1 MSVHKSSNQNMLT
14 DGFLASIFIFSLDFS
29 FQFVSPEGSCR
40 VHSHQHWTNS
50 SQGTDG
56 KNINQLLCSVWEI
69 SVSILLTEYLFSI
82 RNNYL
87 FFLSH
92 SFLTFIFY
100 KKTAK
105 GLVVKIKNIYFS
117 DAYIFYKLP
126 FSSIIH
132 SLTRWLT
139 QWLPIR
145 YPQNVASSGFYGA
158 YAFIGSL
165 DLGEVVEYP
174 AFFAILLAESILT
187 ILHYKVYYDYIPTFV
202 YNSKRNVCMQNNTI
216 KYTQNIHSW
225 YIIKLF

>member
-1 MSVHKSSNQNMLT
+1 MLT
-14 DGFLASIFIFSLDFS
+14 DAFLGSIFIFSLDFS

-69 SVSILLTEYLFSI
+69 SVSVLLTEYLFSI

-100 KKTAK
+100 KKQRK
-105 GLVVKIKNIYFS
+105 DWWSKLKDIYFS

-132 SLTRWLT
+132 SLTDSMT
-139 QWLPIR
+139 TGTLPSERHVI
-145 YPQNVASSGFYGA
+145 YGT

-187 ILHYKVYYDYIPTFV
+187 ILHYKVYND
-202 YNSKRNVCMQNNTI
+202 
-216 KYTQNIHSW
+216 
-225 YIIKLF
+225 

>member
-1 MSVHKSSNQNMLT
+1 MLT
-14 DGFLASIFIFSLDFS
+14 DAFLGFIFIFSLDFS

-56 KNINQLLCSVWEI
+56 KIINQLLCSVWEI

-100 KKTAK
+100 KKQRK
-105 GLVVKIKNIYFS
+105 DWWSKFKNIYFS

-132 SLTRWLT
+132 SLTDSMT
-139 QWLPIR
+139 SGTLPSERHVI
-145 YPQNVASSGFYGA
+145 GILWHICFYR
-158 YAFIGSL
+158 FIGPRRSCW
-165 DLGEVVEYP
+165 
-174 AFFAILLAESILT
+174 ISSIFCNFT
-187 ILHYKVYYDYIPTFV
+187 SRKHPYYT
-202 YNSKRNVCMQNNTI
+202 T
-216 KYTQNIHSW
+216 
-225 YIIKLF
+225 L